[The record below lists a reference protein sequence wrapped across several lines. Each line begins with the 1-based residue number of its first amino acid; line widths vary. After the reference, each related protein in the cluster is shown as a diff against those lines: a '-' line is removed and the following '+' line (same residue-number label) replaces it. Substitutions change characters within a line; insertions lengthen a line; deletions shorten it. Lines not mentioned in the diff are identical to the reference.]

1 MEPAEASLV
10 QLDQGVSRGVRASH
24 ALHLHSLAI
33 ISRLVIDI
41 ESKLFLS
48 HLGHPVEL
56 GEELGA
62 DGERVTA
69 AEGEHLPGVPEA
81 GAHHDGLVAVLLV
94 VAEDLADTL
103 DPGVLLGILIGLPG
117 LGLRKSASI
126 RLNFVA
132 MRCISY
138 LVIVHNSSDEWR
150 NQGDLSLGAC
160 NCLKMRQPWK
170 LQSQIFSFILT

>member
-1 MEPAEASLV
+1 MEPAEAGLV
-10 QLDQGVSRGVRASH
+10 QVDQGVSRGVRASH

-33 ISRLVIDI
+33 ISRLVI
-41 ESKLFLS
+41 EPKLFLS

-81 GAHHDGLVAVLLV
+81 GAHHDGLVTVLLV

-103 DPGVLLGILIGLPG
+103 DTGVLLGILIGLSC
-117 LGLRKSASI
+117 LGLRKSASL
-126 RLNFVA
+126 RFNFEAV
-132 MRCISY
+132 RCVSY

-170 LQSQIFSFILT
+170 LQSQIFSLILT